1 MENLLQDAINSTQ
14 LTSAKQDTEKAEDLT
29 EMSMSSV
36 YFVGAGPGDPELI
49 TRKGF
54 RLVSTADIVIYA
66 GSLVNPEILDACKE
80 SCHIY
85 NSATMNLDEVLAVM
99 KAGAAEGKMIVRLH
113 TGDPAIY
120 GAIQEQMDALEE
132 AGISY
137 EVVPGVSSFLATAA
151 ALKQEY
157 TLPNVS
163 QTVIIT
169 RMEGRTPM
177 PPKEKLALLATH
189 EATMCI
195 FLSVQMMDKVVAE
208 LISGG
213 YAPSTPVAI
222 VVKASW
228 PDQRIIRGT
237 LENIAQIVAKEGV
250 LRQAMIVVS
259 KVLDSDYEL
268 SKLYDKGFSH
278 MYRSSKE

>member
-1 MENLLQDAINSTQ
+1 MVDVHI
-14 LTSAKQDTEKAEDLT
+14 
-29 EMSMSSV
+29 
-36 YFVGAGPGDPELI
+36 VGAGPGDPELI
-49 TRKGF
+49 TRKGY
-54 RLVSTADIVIYA
+54 RLVQEADVVIYA
-66 GSLVNPEILDACKE
+66 GSLVNPAILEACKP
-80 SCHIY
+80 SCEIH

-99 KAGAAEGKMIVRLH
+99 KAGM
-113 TGDPAIY
+113 
-120 GAIQEQMDALEE
+120 
-132 AGISY
+132 GISY

-177 PPKEKLALLATH
+177 PPKEKLRMLAAH

-195 FLSVQMMDKVVAE
+195 FLSVQMLDKVVAE
-208 LISGG
+208 LIEGG
-213 YAPSTPVAI
+213 YDKTTPVAI

-237 LENIAQIVAKEGV
+237 LETIADIVAKEGV

-259 KVLDSDYEL
+259 HVLDSEYEL
-268 SKLYDKGFSH
+268 SKLYDKGFAH
-278 MYRSSKE
+278 MYRSAKDQ